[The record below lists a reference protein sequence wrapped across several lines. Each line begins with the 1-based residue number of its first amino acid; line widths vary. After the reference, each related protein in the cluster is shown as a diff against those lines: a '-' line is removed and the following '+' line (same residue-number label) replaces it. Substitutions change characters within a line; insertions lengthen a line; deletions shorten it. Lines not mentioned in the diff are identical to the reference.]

1 MTTRNSFLLAL
12 VSVAALVGACAGGA
26 TPSSPPASSSPP
38 FEGTVDTP
46 EEAVAAVVAFEPRFA
61 GISPVDPDV
70 IGQSSWYTVTPASG
84 VGAYIVEIRVGW
96 GDCQAGCIDE
106 HVWTYVVQPDGSV
119 ALQSERGD
127 PVPGDAWPKPTD
139 GGGETGISGVAVAG
153 PTCPVETVGDP
164 ACAPRQVPNA
174 TIVVVD
180 AGGADVGSVVTG
192 LDGAFFIALP
202 AGDYTLTGWPV
213 EGLMGTPDPT
223 AVTVTDGAVTEV
235 QLSYDTGIR

>member
-1 MTTRNSFLLAL
+1 MTMRTALLLAI
-12 VSVAALVGACAGGA
+12 VSVAALVGACASSA
-26 TPSSPPASSSPP
+26 APSSSPAPSSPP

-61 GISPVDPDV
+61 GIGPVDPDV

-127 PVPGDAWPKPTD
+127 AVPDDAWPAPTD

-153 PTCPVETVGDP
+153 PTCPVETLGDP
-164 ACAPRQVPNA
+164 ACAPRQVADA
-174 TIVVVD
+174 TIIVVD
-180 AGGADVGSVVTG
+180 ATGADVGTAVTG

-202 AGDYTLTGWPV
+202 AGEYTLRGAPV
-213 EGLMGTPDPT
+213 EGLMGTPDAMT
-223 AVTVTDGAVTEV
+223 VTVTDGAATEV